1 MKKYLIILLLAA
13 VNIKAQTHKNPFT
26 VLIGE
31 AKGDLNKDGLPD
43 LVRVTQDTVANTGP
57 FHLEVFFRLQ
67 NGKYRLIASSDKLI
81 AAQFP
86 NGKTGLRPEIDFE
99 QVTVNNNVLT
109 INNQLSRGML
119 FHKFRYQ
126 HGNFE
131 LIGYTQ
137 KSSDGLGTMFLDDFN
152 LSTGI
157 RHYKEER
164 YDTGEVTINRRDKRL
179 IRPLPRL
186 QDFVPFE
193 SDF

>member
-1 MKKYLIILLLAA
+1 MKKLLVILMFATF
-13 VNIKAQTHKNPFT
+13 NIKAQKKPFT

-31 AKGDLNKDGLPD
+31 ARGDLNKDGLPD
-43 LVRVTQDTVANTGP
+43 LVRVTQDTVADTGP
-57 FHLEVFFRLQ
+57 FRLEVFFCLP
-67 NGKYRLIASSDKLI
+67 NGKYRLIAYSDRLI
-81 AAQFP
+81 AAQYP
-86 NGKTGLRPEIDFE
+86 NGKEGLRSEIDFE

-109 INNQLSRGML
+109 INNQLTRGML

-137 KSSDGLGTMFLDDFN
+137 KSSNGLGTMFTDDFN

-157 RHYKEER
+157 RLYREER

-179 IRPLPRL
+179 VRPLPRL